1 MPPGDAASRKGT
13 IDSMLLGCIPVHFY
27 EAQMLQWPWHWG
39 DWRRNASVL
48 LDHRKVV
55 SGEIDAVAALQ
66 AIPDAAIARM
76 QDTIGAHAHVMQWS
90 AIDTALLPS
99 GLLPRG
105 EGDAFDVALRGAW
118 RASTSAHA
126 RTLVKQG
133 HLRQHLAAQDRRAG
147 HCGVTRGAGNC
158 SSGDSGAWSLPQEE
172 RNGMGLTAACWA
184 RCAACHRCQ
193 YISYSIRWHDCS
205 WYHSCAISGLHR
217 SSLVPGKDD
226 PDSND
231 FESMRVDPSGWHG
244 VLQSLGLGGRE

>member
-1 MPPGDAASRKGT
+1 
-13 IDSMLLGCIPVHFY
+13 
-27 EAQMLQWPWHWG
+27 
-39 DWRRNASVL
+39 
-48 LDHRKVV
+48 
-55 SGEIDAVAALQ
+55 
-66 AIPDAAIARM
+66 M

-158 SSGDSGAWSLPQEE
+158 SSGDSALLLLDPMTSGWCCPPALLVLDPMTSGCCCL
-172 RNGMGLTAACWA
+172 
-184 RCAACHRCQ
+184 
-193 YISYSIRWHDCS
+193 
-205 WYHSCAISGLHR
+205 SGLCPELIR
-217 SSLVPGKDD
+217 SRPA
-226 PDSND
+226 
-231 FESMRVDPSGWHG
+231 PSGHTCCLVLPPTQSSSDRDPPPLATLAALCCRQPRAHQIDTSACRWRVVSPSGRAEWHG
-244 VLQSLGLGGRE
+244 ADCRLLGALCGVPPLPVHLLLHQMA